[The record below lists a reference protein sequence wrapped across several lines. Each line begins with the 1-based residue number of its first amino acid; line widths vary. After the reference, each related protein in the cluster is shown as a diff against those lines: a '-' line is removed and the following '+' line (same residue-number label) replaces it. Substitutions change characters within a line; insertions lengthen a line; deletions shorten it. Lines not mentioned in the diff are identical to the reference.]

1 MAYAEY
7 FNAQGRLQQILANC
21 QDWNRDQLDRA
32 IDGLLGS
39 INQMVRVKTQT
50 TVRTTVSVSVVQN
63 GSISSI
69 SDSDSDSDSEP
80 QVVQPVLTLSRPSV
94 FPHIS
99 GPITPRGPPPPL
111 RVPPPVARVMP
122 NQTGGLTLPRPS
134 VLLQQMRASLVTT
147 GDTLARVE
155 VETSNTRWSALMDT
169 GYITNRAVGEAR
181 FNAKCQESCAICLD
195 THTTGDSM
203 VTKECNHCFGKQ
215 CWKTWMS
222 NPNGNQTCPECR
234 KHLPHAIWYTLRKSH
249 KK

>member
-1 MAYAEY
+1 MAHAEY
-7 FNAQGRLQQILANC
+7 FYAQQRLQQIFTNC

-39 INQMVRVKTQT
+39 TNRMVRVKTQM
-50 TVRTTVSVSVVQN
+50 VRTSVSVVSVVQN

-69 SDSDSDSDSEP
+69 SDSESDSES

-99 GPITPRGPPPPL
+99 GPITPSGPPPPL

-134 VLLQQMRASLVTT
+134 VLLQQMRASLVTSA
-147 GDTLARVE
+147 DTLARVE
-155 VETSNTRWSALMDT
+155 VETSNTRWNALMM
-169 GYITNRAVGEAR
+169 GYITKRAVGEAR
-181 FNAKCQESCAICLD
+181 FNANCQEPCAICLE

-234 KHLPHAIWYTLRKSH
+234 KHLPHAIWYTLRKSQ